1 MHQAKY
7 IYIHTHKN
15 ITTENSPEIFFF
27 FSKTKIEK
35 RGVVLGERR
44 KTRARGARVL
54 YKS

>member
-1 MHQAKY
+1 MHQTKN
-7 IYIHTHKN
+7 IYIHKN
-15 ITTENSPEIFFF
+15 NTTENSPEIFF

-54 YKS
+54 DKS